1 MSGVIRILAC
11 ALSPLPRAPKAPL
24 EPAADRSLPAVA
36 VAPPLAAPAG
46 LAGRTDA
53 DAPPRPA
60 CADAIGGCALSAD
73 SGPPD
78 DATDRPA
85 PGATW
90 LCALSRLLELRPTRI
105 SLSRP
110 ATCLALP

>member
-1 MSGVIRILAC
+1 MSGVMRTLAC
-11 ALSPLPRAPKAPL
+11 AASPLPRAPKAPPPPG
-24 EPAADRSLPAVA
+24 PAADRSLPAVA
-36 VAPPLAAPAG
+36 VAPAPAG
-46 LAGRTDA
+46 RAVATA
-53 DAPPRPA
+53 APLPA
-60 CADAIGGCALSAD
+60 PAWAIAVGGCALSAD
-73 SGPPD
+73 SGPPE
-78 DATDRPA
+78 DAIDRPA